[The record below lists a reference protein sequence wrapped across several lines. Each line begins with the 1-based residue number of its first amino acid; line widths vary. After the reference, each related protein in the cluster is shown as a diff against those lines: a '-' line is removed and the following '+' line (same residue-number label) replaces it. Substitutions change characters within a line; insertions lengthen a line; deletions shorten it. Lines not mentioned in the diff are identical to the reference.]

1 MSSSS
6 CPVVESCLR
15 GNTNE
20 VSFGISSNVWV
31 DGAFALTEAVLAIS
45 SVRLLRAGR
54 DGRAKVVLGVLLAI
68 VLLQWLLFDLS
79 LLISAAWAQTRQGES
94 VCMVTQVPA
103 YGITPLRLILLLVQA
118 AEELQLARHADHF
131 RACAHGRS
139 LARLNA
145 QVPRWAR
152 PVSIASTA
160 TLAAGA
166 ALWLATAHCL
176 TAGPFLRATPI
187 DSDLVGWTVVR
198 LAVPPLAVMVLVVA
212 HAVVD
217 LWIERH
223 IVTAGGWTGAAVR
236 RHALLSGLTLA
247 VAAQAAATAAWL
259 LTVGL
264 PTWSGR
270 HYREF
275 AVTYVVAA
283 VWMAKEQFA
292 FSRHGIHPALVL
304 TY

>member
-1 MSSSS
+1 MSSST
-6 CPVVESCLR
+6 CPVGDSCLR
-15 GNTNE
+15 WNTKE
-20 VSFGISSNVWV
+20 ASFGVNSNVFV
-31 DGAFALTEAVLAIS
+31 DGAFALTETALAVM

-54 DGRAKVVLGVLLAI
+54 DGRAKAVLALLLAI
-68 VLLQWLLFDLS
+68 VLVQWALFDLS
-79 LLISAAWAQTRQGES
+79 LLISAASSQISEGG

-103 YGITPLRLILLLVQA
+103 FGITPLRLILLLVQA
-118 AEELQLARHADHF
+118 AEELQLARHADFF
-131 RACAHGRS
+131 RACANGRS
-139 LARLNA
+139 AARLNA

-152 PVSIASTA
+152 PVSITSTA
-160 TLAAGA
+160 LLAAGA
-166 ALWLATAHCL
+166 VAWLTTAHCV
-176 TAGPFLRATPI
+176 TARHFVRATPI
-187 DSDLVGWTVVR
+187 DSDLVGWAVVR
-198 LAVPPLAVMVLVVA
+198 LAAPPLLLVVLVIT

-223 IVTAGGWTGAAVR
+223 IVAVGGWTGVAVR
-236 RHALLSGLTLA
+236 RHALLSGLTLG
-247 VAAQAAATAAWL
+247 VAAQGVATVSWL

-275 AVTYVVAA
+275 ALTYAVAA
-283 VWMAKEQFA
+283 MGMAKEQFA